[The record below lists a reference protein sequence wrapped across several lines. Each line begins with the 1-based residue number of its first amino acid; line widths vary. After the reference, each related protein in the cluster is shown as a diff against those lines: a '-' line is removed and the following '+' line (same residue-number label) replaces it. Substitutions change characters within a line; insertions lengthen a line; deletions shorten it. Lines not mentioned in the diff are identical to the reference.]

1 MSLPNLRRY
10 IESQIF
16 SFQGTCSN
24 KLWERYQKVL
34 ALDGDPEVFIGLLRS
49 VTVESQ
55 RITVEDVGNL
65 VSAFFLTTGC
75 PAHTAAYIT
84 AS

>member
-1 MSLPNLRRY
+1 MFLHLIWLSLPYLRRY

-16 SFQGTCSN
+16 SFKGTCSN

-34 ALDGDPEVFIGLLRS
+34 ALDGDPEVFISLLRS

-55 RITVEDVGNL
+55 QITVEDVGNL
-65 VSAFFLTTGC
+65 VRSLFDHGVSC
-75 PAHTAAYIT
+75 AY
-84 AS
+84 S